1 MGMGALARPSRA
13 QLGLFSGASPFPTT
27 GIQLCCVPQIS
38 CKTNRTEHGLVTQVT
53 FAAFGILS
61 SLAAVNKSPMR
72 PYFAAVFIA
81 LSLGAIAFS
90 PTFSLAQEQSEAT
103 RKIVSR
109 VVPVYPELA
118 NKMRIRG
125 TVKVEAVVAPNG
137 KVKFTQVIGG
147 SPLLAR
153 AAVDAI
159 EKWKWGP
166 APQETK
172 ELIELNFH
180 P

>member
-1 MGMGALARPSRA
+1 MLRFRTFL
-13 QLGLFSGASPFPTT
+13 Q
-27 GIQLCCVPQIS
+27 
-38 CKTNRTEHGLVTQVT
+38 TNRTEHGLVTVVT

-61 SLAAVNKSPMR
+61 SLAAVNKSSMR
-72 PYFAAVFIA
+72 PYFAAALIA
-81 LSLGAIAFS
+81 LSLGVIVFSPAFS
-90 PTFSLAQEQSEAT
+90 IGQEQPETT

-109 VVPVYPELA
+109 VVPAYPELA
-118 NKMRIRG
+118 NKMQIRG

-137 KVKFTQVIGG
+137 RVRFTQVIGG
-147 SPLLAR
+147 SPLLAKV
-153 AAVDAI
+153 AVDAI

>member
-1 MGMGALARPSRA
+1 
-13 QLGLFSGASPFPTT
+13 
-27 GIQLCCVPQIS
+27 
-38 CKTNRTEHGLVTQVT
+38 
-53 FAAFGILS
+53 
-61 SLAAVNKSPMR
+61 MR
-72 PYFAAVFIA
+72 PYFANAFIA
-81 LSLGAIAFS
+81 LSLGVIAIFPTLS
-90 PTFSLAQEQSEAT
+90 PAQEQPETT

-118 NKMRIRG
+118 NKMQIRG
-125 TVKVEAVVAPNG
+125 TVKVEVVVAPNG
-137 KVKFTQVIGG
+137 KVKFTQVMGG
-147 SPLLAR
+147 SPLLAK

-172 ELIELNFH
+172 EIIELNFH

>member
-1 MGMGALARPSRA
+1 MRPS
-13 QLGLFSGASPFPTT
+13 
-27 GIQLCCVPQIS
+27 
-38 CKTNRTEHGLVTQVT
+38 
-53 FAAFGILS
+53 
-61 SLAAVNKSPMR
+61 AAVV
-72 PYFAAVFIA
+72 FAMFC
-81 LSLGAIAFS
+81 LGTIVS
-90 PTFSLAQEQSEAT
+90 SRYVSYAQDQPDVK

-109 VVPVYPELA
+109 VVPTYPELA
-118 NKMRIRG
+118 NKMQITG
-125 TVKVEAVVAPNG
+125 TVRLEAVVAPNG

-147 SPLLAR
+147 SPVLAK

-166 APQETK
+166 SPQETR

>member
-1 MGMGALARPSRA
+1 
-13 QLGLFSGASPFPTT
+13 
-27 GIQLCCVPQIS
+27 
-38 CKTNRTEHGLVTQVT
+38 
-53 FAAFGILS
+53 
-61 SLAAVNKSPMR
+61 MR
-72 PYFAAVFIA
+72 PYFAAVLIA
-81 LSLGAIAFS
+81 LPLGVIAFS
-90 PTFSLAQEQSEAT
+90 PTLSLAQEQSEVA

-109 VVPVYPELA
+109 VIPVYPELA
-118 NKMRIRG
+118 NKMQIRG
-125 TVKVEAVVAPNG
+125 TVRVEAVVAPNG

-147 SPLLAR
+147 SPVLVK

>member
-1 MGMGALARPSRA
+1 
-13 QLGLFSGASPFPTT
+13 
-27 GIQLCCVPQIS
+27 
-38 CKTNRTEHGLVTQVT
+38 
-53 FAAFGILS
+53 
-61 SLAAVNKSPMR
+61 MR
-72 PYFAAVFIA
+72 PYSAAFCVFTA
-81 LSLGAIAFS
+81 LFLGVIAFS
-90 PTFSLAQEQSEAT
+90 PAFSLAQEQPETT
-103 RKIVSR
+103 RKIVSK

-118 NKMRIRG
+118 SKMQMRG
-125 TVKVEAVVAPNG
+125 TVKVEVVVAPNG
-137 KVKFTQVIGG
+137 KVKFTQVLGG
-147 SPLLAR
+147 SPLLAK

>member
-1 MGMGALARPSRA
+1 MRPD
-13 QLGLFSGASPFPTT
+13 
-27 GIQLCCVPQIS
+27 C
-38 CKTNRTEHGLVTQVT
+38 
-53 FAAFGILS
+53 
-61 SLAAVNKSPMR
+61 AAVL
-72 PYFAAVFIA
+72 V

-90 PTFSLAQEQSEAT
+90 PAFSIAQEQPETT
-103 RKIVSR
+103 RKIITR
-109 VVPVYPELA
+109 VIPVYPELA
-118 NKMRIRG
+118 NKMQIRG
-125 TVKVEAVVAPNG
+125 TVRVEAVVAPNG

-147 SPLLAR
+147 SPVLVK

-159 EKWKWGP
+159 EKWKWAP

>member
-1 MGMGALARPSRA
+1 
-13 QLGLFSGASPFPTT
+13 
-27 GIQLCCVPQIS
+27 
-38 CKTNRTEHGLVTQVT
+38 
-53 FAAFGILS
+53 
-61 SLAAVNKSPMR
+61 MR
-72 PYFAAVFIA
+72 PYLSAIFVA
-81 LSLGAIAFS
+81 LSLAVIVFS
-90 PTFSLAQEQSEAT
+90 PASSLAQEQLEAS
-103 RKIVSR
+103 RKIVSK

-118 NKMRIRG
+118 NKMQMRG
-125 TVKVEAVVAPNG
+125 TVKVEVVVAPNG
-137 KVKFTQVIGG
+137 KVKFTQVLGG
-147 SPLLAR
+147 SPLLAK

>member
-1 MGMGALARPSRA
+1 
-13 QLGLFSGASPFPTT
+13 
-27 GIQLCCVPQIS
+27 
-38 CKTNRTEHGLVTQVT
+38 
-53 FAAFGILS
+53 
-61 SLAAVNKSPMR
+61 VNKSPMR
-72 PYFAAVFIA
+72 PYLAAIVIA
-81 LSLGAIAFS
+81 LSLGVIAFS
-90 PTFSLAQEQSEAT
+90 PALSHAQEQPETT
-103 RKIVSR
+103 RKIVTR
-109 VVPVYPELA
+109 VLPVYPELA
-118 NKMRIRG
+118 NKMQIRG
-125 TVKVEAVVAPNG
+125 TVRVEAVVAPNG

-147 SPLLAR
+147 SPVLVK